1 VSPRSGDEVW
11 HSLLAAGFAP
21 VGRII
26 ASVSV
31 PAETAPRRSAFT
43 ASFLSLLFPGLG
55 QVYGGATVRGL
66 AFAAPAVLLV
76 ALMGGLVANPAT
88 RKTLLFSLF
97 DTNVLLLVLAM
108 NVLLLGYRAVAI
120 VDAYRTTTLLN
131 AWRRSTDPRAGRPRV
146 RLNVLSLAG
155 LLAVIL
161 VASGVHGAVAYYD
174 LTAYDLLR
182 TITAGENGTPT
193 PTPAATQTA
202 TPGPSASAQ
211 ASATP
216 AVPSDRVNILLL
228 GVDRRPA
235 DRTFNTDTM
244 IVVSIDPQT
253 KQIAM
258 FSLPRDT
265 VDVPLPRAWPAYS
278 YYGGVYPAKI
288 NSLWTRAQGS
298 PSLFPFPNASR
309 GPAALKGILG
319 SLYGIE
325 IPYYVEVDFDGF
337 RKVVDTLG
345 GVTVPVSLPVQDDHY
360 PTETGA
366 GATRLYIPATIQ
378 HMSGD
383 EALAYARSRHGSTD
397 FDRAQR
403 QQNVILSLRQQADI
417 PTVLLHLSDLVA
429 TLKSA
434 VHTDIPTSKLPQL
447 ASLADEVGLEHVRS
461 LVFTPPLYQREV
473 FVDPRGRGY
482 VLEPKVDQIRK
493 AVNQVFSFDPQLE
506 ASRQAVADEGAK
518 VRVLNGSGIA
528 GQATAVTA
536 YLDYRGFDASVPT
549 TNGGR
554 ADKSTYTTTV
564 ITVYNGAEAD
574 LTESIAV
581 LEKIFGVQVVAKV
594 DPNVKV
600 DITIITGKNTPKLAV
615 P

>member
-1 VSPRSGDEVW
+1 VG
-11 HSLLAAGFAP
+11 GFAR
-21 VGRII
+21 GRRII
-26 ASVSV
+26 ASVSA

-55 QVYGGATVRGL
+55 QVYGGAPARGL
-66 AFAAPAVLLV
+66 AFAAPTVLVFALV
-76 ALMGGLVANPAT
+76 GGLVANPAT

-97 DTNVLLLVLAM
+97 DTNVLLVVLAL
-108 NVLLLGYRAVAI
+108 NVLLLGYRTVAI
-120 VDAYRTTTLLN
+120 VDAYRTTALLN
-131 AWRRSTDPRAGRPRV
+131 AWRRSRDPRVGRPRV
-146 RLNVLSLAG
+146 HLNGLSLAG

-182 TITAGENGTPT
+182 TITAGENGAATPT
-193 PTPAATQTA
+193 PLATQNA
-202 TPGPSASAQ
+202 TPGQSASVQ
-211 ASATP
+211 PSETS

-235 DRTFNTDTM
+235 DKTFNTDTM

-309 GPAALKGILG
+309 GPAALKGVLG

-325 IPYYVEVDFDGF
+325 IAYYVEVDFDGF

-345 GVTVPVSLPVQDDHY
+345 GVTVPVSIPVQDDHY

-378 HMSGD
+378 HLSGD
-383 EALAYARSRHGSTD
+383 AALAYARSRHGSDD

-417 PTVLLHLSDLVA
+417 PTVLLHLPELVA
-429 TLKSA
+429 TLKNA
-434 VHTDIPTSKLPQL
+434 VHTDIPTSMFPQL
-447 ASLADEVGLEHVRS
+447 ASLADQVGLEHVRS
-461 LVFTPPLYQREV
+461 LVFTPPLYEREV
-473 FVDPRGRGY
+473 IIDPLGRGY

-493 AVNQVFSFDPQLE
+493 AVNEVFSFDPQLE
-506 ASRQAVADEGAK
+506 ASRQAIAAEGAT

-528 GQATAVTA
+528 GQASATSA
-536 YLDYRGFDASVPT
+536 YLVYRGFDASVPA

-554 ADKSTYTTTV
+554 ATKSTYTTTV
-564 ITVYNGAEAD
+564 ITVYNGAEAE
-574 LTESIAV
+574 LSESISV
-581 LEKIFGVQVVAKV
+581 LEELFSVQVVTKV
-594 DPNVKV
+594 DPTVKV
-600 DITIITGKNTPKLAV
+600 DITIITGKNTPKLVV